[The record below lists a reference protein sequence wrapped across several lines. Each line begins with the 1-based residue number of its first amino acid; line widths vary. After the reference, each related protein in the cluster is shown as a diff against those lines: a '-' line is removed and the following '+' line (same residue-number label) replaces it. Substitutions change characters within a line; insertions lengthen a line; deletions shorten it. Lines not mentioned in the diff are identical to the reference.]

1 MSRNKRLSGST
12 LRIGM
17 FVCFLVT
24 IFASNIHAQQSALH
38 GTVLDSTGAP
48 LQGAQI
54 EFNSGTNTTLTA
66 TDGEGKFSLIGAAEN
81 GTLLARYPGFAPISV
96 AIGSDSYQ
104 QDLELRLSPAP
115 SSERIQV
122 SASGEDRIP
131 PVPASEFSI
140 PTEQREVSGALSI
153 DEVLRQAPGFS
164 LFRRSGSLFANPT
177 SQGVSLRGMG
187 ASGAS
192 RAVVLLDGIPL
203 NDPFGGWVYWD
214 RIPNASIATMEI
226 LNGGASDVYGGGA
239 LGGVVNLQSRR
250 DNANFASLET
260 SYGTL
265 DTPYLS
271 FDGGVNLHNWELSA
285 AVQTLRTHGY
295 ILIPAG
301 QRGFVDTN
309 AGTGDLFGSLELA
322 HNWKQN
328 GRFFIRANSFGESR
342 HNGTP
347 LQINN
352 TRIPEVD
359 LGGDWTN
366 AWAGAFSIRVYGSDE
381 IFNQNFTSIALNRN
395 SEALTNV
402 QRSPSQ
408 QIGFAVQWQRVL
420 AKRHNVTAGVELR
433 DVRGHSAETT
443 FAGRPTANVDAGGRQ
458 RINGVFL
465 QDAFFFARNWLL
477 TLGAREDEWLNS
489 RGFASRIPLP
499 TGATT
504 LTNFPNRTENAFSP
518 RVSLLRTL
526 PRNVAVS
533 ASVYRSFRPPTLNEL
548 YRNFRVGNVVT
559 NANSGLTAER
569 LTGGE
574 IGVSVRQWEEK
585 LTLRGNLF
593 WSDID
598 HAVENVT
605 LSATPALITQQRQN
619 LGTVRARGGEISA
632 ELLLPQHL
640 RLSGGYILTDS
651 KVLSF
656 TPNPL
661 LIGLRV
667 PQVPRNGVNIQL
679 SYIWRDWTAGV
690 QGRFVGKQFD
700 DDVNTFPLDSYFTL
714 DAEAS
719 RRILPHA
726 TFFAAAQN
734 LTATR
739 YQTARTPVVQVGP
752 PVLARAGLR
761 FDFGPR

>member
-1 MSRNKRLSGST
+1 MTKINVRSRSA
-12 LRIGM
+12 LRIGL
-17 FVCFLVT
+17 CTGFLLLLL
-24 IFASNIHAQQSALH
+24 APHSHAQQSKLH

-48 LQGAQI
+48 IQDAEI
-54 EFNSGTNTTLTA
+54 EFDSGTTTALAA
-66 TDGEGKFSLIGAAEN
+66 TDAEGKFSLSGVT
-81 GTLLARYPGFAPISV
+81 GSGKLLARYPGLSPAAV
-96 AIGSDSYQ
+96 AIGPDSYQ

-122 SASGEDRIP
+122 SAEGEDRIP
-131 PVPASEFSI
+131 PVPSSEFSI
-140 PTEQREVSGALSI
+140 PTEQREVSGALVI
-153 DEVLRQAPGFS
+153 DDVLREAPGFT

-214 RIPNASIATMEI
+214 RIPNASIETMQV

-239 LGGVVNLQSRR
+239 LGGVVNLQSRS
-250 DNANFASLET
+250 DTTSFASLET

-295 ILIPAG
+295 ILVPAG
-301 QRGFVDTN
+301 QRGLIDTD
-309 AGTGDLFGSLELA
+309 AGTGDLSGTIQLA

-328 GRFFIRANSFGESR
+328 GRFFVRASSFGESR
-342 HNGTP
+342 QNGTP
-347 LQINN
+347 LQTNS

-359 LGGDWTN
+359 LGGDWNN
-366 AWAGAFSIRVYGSDE
+366 ATVGAFSIRVYGSDE
-381 IFNQNFTSIALNRN
+381 IFNQNFSSIALNRN
-395 SEALTNV
+395 SEALTDV

-408 QIGFAVQWQRVL
+408 QIGFALQWQRVV
-420 AKRHNVTAGVELR
+420 AKRHNLTAGVEDR

-443 FAGRPTANVDAGGRQ
+443 FSGRPTANVDAGGRQ
-458 RINGVFL
+458 RITGFFV
-465 QDAFFFARNWLL
+465 QDAFYFARNWLL

-489 RGFASRIPLP
+489 RGFSSRIPLP
-499 TGATT
+499 KGAAT
-504 LTNFPNRTENAFSP
+504 LADFPNRTENAFSP
-518 RVSLLRTL
+518 RISLLRAL

-559 NANSGLTAER
+559 NANSSLTSER

-574 IGVSVRQWEEK
+574 IGVSARQWEEK

-605 LSATPALITQQRQN
+605 LSTTPTLITQQRQN
-619 LGTVRARGGEISA
+619 LGTVRARGAELSA
-632 ELLLPQHL
+632 ELLLPSHL

-661 LIGLRV
+661 LVGLRV
-667 PQVPRNGVNIQL
+667 PQVPRNEVNIQL
-679 SYIWRDWTAGV
+679 SYLWRNWTAGV
-690 QGRFVGKQFD
+690 QGRFVGKQYD
-700 DDVNTFPLDSYFTL
+700 DDLNTFPLDSYFTL

-739 YQTARTPVVQVGP
+739 YQTERTPVLQVGP
-752 PVLARAGLR
+752 PVLARAGFR

>member
-1 MSRNKRLSGST
+1 MTTNNRHSGSA
-12 LRIGM
+12 LRISV
-17 FVCFLVT
+17 FVFFL
-24 IFASNIHAQQSALH
+24 ISGFASNIHAQQSGLH
-38 GTVLDSTGAP
+38 GAVLDSTGAP
-48 LQGAQI
+48 IQDAEI
-54 EFNSGTNTTLTA
+54 EFNSGMNTALTA
-66 TDGEGKFSLIGAAEN
+66 TDAQGKFSLSGVAGS
-81 GTLLARYPGFAPISV
+81 GTLLARYPGFSSTAVS
-96 AIGSDSYQ
+96 IGPDSYQ
-104 QDLELRLSPAP
+104 QDLQLRLSPAP
-115 SSERIQV
+115 FSERIQV
-122 SASGEDRIP
+122 SAAGEDRIP
-131 PVPASEFSI
+131 PVPTSEFSI
-140 PTEQREVSGALSI
+140 PAEQREVSGALVI
-153 DEVLRQAPGFS
+153 DDVLRQAPGFS

-214 RIPNASIATMEI
+214 RIPNASIATMEV

-239 LGGVVNLQSRR
+239 LGGVVNLQSRSE
-250 DNANFASLET
+250 NTSFASLET

-271 FDGGVNLHNWELSA
+271 FDGGANLHNWELSA

-295 ILIPAG
+295 ILVPAG
-301 QRGFVDTN
+301 QRGLIDTD

-322 HNWKQN
+322 HNWKQT
-328 GRFFIRANSFGESR
+328 GRFFIRASSFGESR
-342 HNGTP
+342 QNGTP
-347 LQINN
+347 LQTNS

-359 LGGDWTN
+359 LGGDWNN

-381 IFNQNFTSIALNRN
+381 IFNQNFSSIALNRN

-408 QIGFAVQWQRVL
+408 QIGFALQWQRIL
-420 AKRHNVTAGVELR
+420 AKRHNLTAGVELR

-443 FAGRPTANVDAGGRQ
+443 FSGRPTADVDAGGRQ
-458 RINGVFL
+458 RIAGFFL
-465 QDAFFFARNWLL
+465 QDAFYFARNWLL

-489 RGFASRIPLP
+489 RGFSSRIPLP
-499 TGATT
+499 RGAAT
-504 LTNFPNRTENAFSP
+504 LTDFPNRTENAFSP
-518 RVSLLRTL
+518 RVSLLRAL
-526 PRNVAVS
+526 PRNVAVNAS
-533 ASVYRSFRPPTLNEL
+533 AYRSFRPPTLNEL

-574 IGVSVRQWEEK
+574 IGVSARRWEEK

-605 LSATPALITQQRQN
+605 LSTTPTLITQQRQN
-619 LGTVRARGGEISA
+619 LGTVRARGAEVSA
-632 ELLLPQHL
+632 ELLLPRHL

-661 LIGLRV
+661 LVGLRV
-667 PQVPRNGVNIQL
+667 PQVPRNQVNIQL
-679 SYIWRDWTAGV
+679 SYIWRNWTAGV

-700 DDVNTFPLDSYFTL
+700 DDLNTFPLDSYFTL

-719 RRILPHA
+719 RQIVRHA

-739 YQTARTPVVQVGP
+739 YQTERTPVLQVGP

-761 FDFGPR
+761 FDFGTR